1 MEQKKKAKVNLENY
15 KGIFL
20 LIGLVISLAATL
32 AAFEWTTQEKGT
44 EGLGQMQDVN
54 FEDEQIPI
62 TRQERPKQ
70 QQPPQQTQ
78 IAQIVEVVKDDVEID
93 NEMETM
99 DMEADMETEIEVVE
113 VEEEEEEEEVFFIVE
128 EMPEFPGGELAL
140 RKYVAENIRYPNAA
154 RENDIQGKV
163 YVRFVVNKNGSVG
176 DVTILRGVD
185 PLLDKEAIRVIKSL
199 PKWKPGMQRG
209 KAVKVY
215 YTMPIN
221 FQLQ

>member
-15 KGIFL
+15 KGLFL
-20 LIGLVISLAATL
+20 QIGLVIALAATL

-44 EGLGQMQDVN
+44 EGLGQIQDVN

-62 TRQERPKQ
+62 TRQERPKP

-78 IAQIVEVVKDDVEID
+78 IAQIVEIVKDDVEID

-113 VEEEEEEEEVFFIVE
+113 VEEEEVEEEVFFIVE

-163 YVRFVVNKNGSVG
+163 YVRFVVKKDGSVG

-185 PLLDKEAIRVIKSL
+185 PLLDKEAIRVIKNL